1 MHYNFNKKLLKKVM
15 KEKKISRDDL
25 ASLLT
30 NAGFDISTNGVNY
43 WFRDEK
49 NKPEIDKAK
58 AISEILDIP
67 FNELVKQNI
76 FIAQKEFYMR
86 YTFLKTNLKKI
97 LKERGITHEQL
108 VIKMNNKGYSI
119 TLGAIRKWLQ
129 HKNSIRPSMENIEA
143 ICDTLDINIYDI
155 VEQDIFTITNT
166 QHGDNNTNI
175 QGNNNIINID
185 NDELSE
191 LPNKEKFTTP
201 KFREFLQLYSCY
213 GNEKMLDPIIDKIKK
228 AKEILES

>member
-1 MHYNFNKKLLKKVM
+1 
-15 KEKKISRDDL
+15 
-25 ASLLT
+25 
-30 NAGFDISTNGVNY
+30 
-43 WFRDEK
+43 
-49 NKPEIDKAK
+49 
-58 AISEILDIP
+58 
-67 FNELVKQNI
+67 
-76 FIAQKEFYMR
+76 MR

-175 QGNNNIINID
+175 QGNNNNIVNID
-185 NDELSE
+185 NNELSD
-191 LPNKEKFTTP
+191 LLNKEKFQTD
-201 KFREFLQLYSCY
+201 KFQKFLKLYFCY
-213 GNEKMLDPIIDKIKK
+213 GNEKMLDPIIEKIEK